1 MNDMQVSLVTYVEG
15 MKLDI
20 TADRITIVYDGD
32 IEIEVDP
39 GRTLDGIRT
48 SGDLKVRLP
57 AASGDLL
64 SGGVLAVE
72 GELIEGGVLHGR
84 EVVLERPIVKCRVIS
99 ADDRIVIGPGEVV
112 ANAMIA
118 PRIKLDANATGR
130 VTVIES
136 HNERGPSRIKGGLSL
151 AEYEETFGNSEEFM
165 ATHGLERLP
174 PPTPESTEPD
184 EEEELHQKLSDAL
197 EKITACYDSKELPL
211 PVEQLTALIES
222 RDYDALRV
230 NIDGV
235 WNGLLKYHQNKKIR
249 ANHQVTHAFSLIHM
263 LVQG

>member
-1 MNDMQVSLVTYVEG
+1 MQVSLVTYVEG
-15 MKLDI
+15 MKLDV

-39 GRTLDGIRT
+39 GRNLPGIRT
-48 SGDLKVRLP
+48 IGDLLVRLP
-57 AASGDLL
+57 AATGDMLA
-64 SGGVLAVE
+64 GGILAVE
-72 GELIEGGVLHGR
+72 GELTEAGVLHGK
-84 EVVLERPIVKCRVIS
+84 EVILERPSVKCKVIS

-112 ANAMIA
+112 CNAMVA

-136 HNERGPSRIKGGLSL
+136 HNERGPSKIKGGLSL
-151 AEYEETFGNSEEFM
+151 AEYEETFGKSDEFV
-165 ATHGLERLP
+165 AEHGLERLG

-184 EEEELHQKLSDAL
+184 EEEELYLKLSDAL
-197 EKITACYDSKELPL
+197 EKITACYDPDELPL
-211 PVEQLTALIES
+211 PIEQLTALIET

-235 WNGLLKYHQNKKIR
+235 WNGLLKYHQTKKIR

-263 LVQG
+263 LVQS